1 MSYNGPK
8 PMKSESFLTWWGCEI
23 AGIPDSKPK
32 KRDMDIKAFKAIL
45 KAGKLITLLL
55 IVLTAGNKKVYS
67 QDIEFKN
74 SSISTGLGIGLND
87 GLRETGLGIVYSVG
101 WQKSLGEKNKLRINP
116 NMMFGGFLPIG
127 VTDTRDQFYRMT
139 SLGLN
144 FHYDI
149 ITYRS
154 LSIVTTGGGFFNY
167 SRGLLGTGGWPEA
180 NNTSS
185 DYFFTGYF
193 GGNASLGLRIDPKRS
208 KIAYKITPINIH
220 LGNKY
225 FILAYLMVGID
236 FKLMKQ

>member
-1 MSYNGPK
+1 
-8 PMKSESFLTWWGCEI
+8 
-23 AGIPDSKPK
+23 
-32 KRDMDIKAFKAIL
+32 MDIKAFKAIL

-74 SSISTGLGIGLND
+74 SSIRTGLGIGVNE
-87 GLRETGLGIVYSVG
+87 GLREIGLGLIYSVG

-127 VTDTRDQFYRMT
+127 VTDTRDQFYRIT

-144 FHYDI
+144 FHYDLLR
-149 ITYRS
+149 YKAV
-154 LSIVTTGGGFFNY
+154 SIVTTGGGFMNY
-167 SRGLLGTGGWPEA
+167 SRGLLGTGGSRDT
-180 NNTSS
+180 NSISS
-185 DYFFTGYF
+185 DYFTTVYF
-193 GGNASLGLRIDPKRS
+193 GGNASIGLRIDPKRS

-220 LGNKY
+220 LGNKD
-225 FILAYLMVGID
+225 FLLAYLMVGID

>member
-1 MSYNGPK
+1 MTDY
-8 PMKSESFLTWWGCEI
+8 
-23 AGIPDSKPK
+23 
-32 KRDMDIKAFKAIL
+32 IL
-45 KAGKLITLLL
+45 KQKAVTDHYSRINDSLLFMAKKADLHQYTFKTLSAIERWTTHIIAVLILG
-55 IVLTAGNKKVYS
+55 LTSATNLVYA
-67 QDIEFKN
+67 QDLEFKN
-74 SSISTGLGIGLND
+74 SSISTGLGIGLNE

-101 WQKSLGEKNKLRINP
+101 WQKSVGEKSKLRINP
-116 NMMFGGFLPIG
+116 NMSFGGFLPIG
-127 VTDTRDQFYRMT
+127 VTDTRDQFYRIT

-220 LGNKY
+220 LGNKD
-225 FILAYLMVGID
+225 FLLAYLMVGID
-236 FKLMKQ
+236 FKLKK